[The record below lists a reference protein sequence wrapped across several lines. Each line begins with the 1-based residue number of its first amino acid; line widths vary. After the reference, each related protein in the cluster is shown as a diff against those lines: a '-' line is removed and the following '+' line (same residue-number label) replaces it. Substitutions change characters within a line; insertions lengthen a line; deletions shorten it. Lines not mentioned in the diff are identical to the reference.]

1 MKILKKATIALLVCV
16 VSFSA
21 CKKDKD
27 SLSPKDFANDICA
40 CMDKTTSSAKN
51 SCMDNLEVKY
61 AAIGND
67 KDFAEKTVNEMKIEC
82 LIKFLEWDEE
92 FAFLIKEK
100 AASINN

>member
-40 CMDKTTSSAKN
+40 CMDKTTNSAKN

-61 AAIGND
+61 AA
-67 KDFAEKTVNEMKIEC
+67 FASDYNFIEKTVNEMGLAC
-82 LIKFLEWDEE
+82 AMKFLEWDEE